1 MCHVEALRGDTCQI
15 SVWQRFCMHCD
26 FCVWL
31 VIKKRQAKERA
42 LLRIWHLASRGTR
55 SSGAWC
61 CHSSPTVQI
70 LCSVHSRL
78 YDRSGAAKVDMYC
91 EFVQTF
97 SGWQVRSLV
106 CVGGSGIQCT
116 PIVQLE
122 RLAQAT
128 SEVGV
133 AATDSYVYI
142 RLHWVIGLQILFE
155 VSVAAIDSHIQDR
168 HVVR

>member
-1 MCHVEALRGDTCQI
+1 
-15 SVWQRFCMHCD
+15 
-26 FCVWL
+26 
-31 VIKKRQAKERA
+31 
-42 LLRIWHLASRGTR
+42 
-55 SSGAWC
+55 
-61 CHSSPTVQI
+61 
-70 LCSVHSRL
+70 
-78 YDRSGAAKVDMYC
+78 MYC

-97 SGWQVRSLV
+97 NGWQVRSLV

-155 VSVAAIDSHIQDR
+155 VSVGAIDSHIQDR